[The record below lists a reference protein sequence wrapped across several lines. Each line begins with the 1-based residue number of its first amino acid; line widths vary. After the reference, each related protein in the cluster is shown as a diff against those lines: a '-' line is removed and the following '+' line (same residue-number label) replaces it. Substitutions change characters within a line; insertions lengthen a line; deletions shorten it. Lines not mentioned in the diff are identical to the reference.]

1 MGIRNFLIEQ
11 IYKINVDIGSPVM
24 EDLRTWSNKDL
35 LEEFGNL
42 SIEVWTRKQDDES
55 KEFD

>member
-1 MGIRNFLIEQ
+1 MGLRDFLIEQ
-11 IYKINVDIGSPVM
+11 VYKINVDLGWPVM

-42 SIEVWTRKQDDES
+42 SIEVWRRKQDDQS
-55 KEFD
+55 

>member
-1 MGIRNFLIEQ
+1 MGIRDFLIEQ
-11 IYKINVDIGSPVM
+11 VHRINVDLGWPVI

-42 SIEVWTRKQDDES
+42 SIEVWRRKNLDDES
-55 KEFD
+55 